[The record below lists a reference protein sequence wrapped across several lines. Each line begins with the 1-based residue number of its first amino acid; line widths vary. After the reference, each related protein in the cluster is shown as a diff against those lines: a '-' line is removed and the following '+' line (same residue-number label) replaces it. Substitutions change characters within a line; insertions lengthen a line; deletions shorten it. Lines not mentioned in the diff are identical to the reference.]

1 MIHKKL
7 NFYSS
12 RSDDRPGGGR
22 GGGRGGGQ
30 VRPCDFKFL
39 TADYPPNKTPIA
51 TKLWENAFQTIPI
64 ISFFDPKNDKT
75 ICFCKILNGRLP
87 PKDGSVRPQTLG
99 KRVSDDPRHFIFRRR
114 GKKIDKIFDKN
125 FRLKNS
131 PKNCFRKLPVLE
143 ERRYFGPH
151 QQIRLEKWPP
161 ILSFSDLCDFWQK
174 GNKAYFDF
182 FPDFWR
188 NMTSS
193 PGGGVIQGVT
203 MVWWYDD
210 MICWHDD
217 IMIRDPR
224 SPGLTWPPPGGGGG
238 GKAELS
244 GPSLWTIKNGHVYF
258 VSLQPAGHRRHDMDV
273 SKLLHIDEEHKV
285 FTVWR
290 TQSLFCLTNTKSLLF
305 EEDKVSSVWRTQNLF
320 FWKNTKSLLVEEQKV
335 FTVWRT
341 QRLCRF
347 KATNKF

>member
-1 MIHKKL
+1 M
-7 NFYSS
+7 
-12 RSDDRPGGGR
+12 RSI
-22 GGGRGGGQ
+22 
-30 VRPCDFKFL
+30 CS
-39 TADYPPNKTPIA
+39 
-51 TKLWENAFQTIPI
+51 EN
-64 ISFFDPKNDKT
+64 PKNLERLFTHWGWLRSASNFGKT
-75 ICFCKILNGRLP
+75 CFRWSP
-87 PKDGSVRPQTLG
+87 TFHFSMPG
-99 KRVSDDPRHFIFRRR
+99 K
-114 GKKIDKIFDKN
+114 KKIDKIFDKK

-193 PGGGVIQGVT
+193 PGGVIQGVT

-224 SPGLTWPPPGGGGG
+224 SPGLTWPPPRGKGGRQGGGQRTEPLDNKKSVSNFVHQFLLTKNCFFLRGG
-238 GKAELS
+238 DRS
-244 GPSLWTIKNGHVYF
+244 RP
-258 VSLQPAGHRRHDMDV
+258 
-273 SKLLHIDEEHKV
+273 
-285 FTVWR
+285 
-290 TQSLFCLTNTKSLLF
+290 
-305 EEDKVSSVWRTQNLF
+305 
-320 FWKNTKSLLVEEQKV
+320 
-335 FTVWRT
+335 
-341 QRLCRF
+341 
-347 KATNKF
+347 